1 PLRERVDTIF
11 FHGPGI
17 RVSEATLGGKPA
29 EFKTS
34 SEGITLRCD
43 PPLRWDERDSIT
55 FVYEAT
61 PRKGI
66 FFVGWN
72 DSTRR
77 SRRQIWT
84 QGQGTNNR
92 HWFPCYDLQNDK
104 LTTETIITFD
114 GEYQVLSNGTMLAE
128 RDNGNG
134 TKTWHYGMQHPHT
147 TYLVMIGIGNYAQ
160 DDQRTEAGVPV
171 HNWYYPEFPE
181 RVEPTYRYTVEA
193 LDFLAEHTGIPYPWA
208 AYSQIPVQDFL
219 HGGMENTTAT
229 VFTDAYLIDERSYL
243 DRNYVTTNVHE
254 AAHQWFGDYV
264 TARSGP
270 HVWLQEGF
278 ATFYTKIFLRDAL
291 GEDEYE
297 WRRRY
302 EHTESLAA
310 SLTDRLPIVHTA
322 GGRVR
327 IYSKASSV
335 LDMMMYT
342 FGEEA
347 YRRVVKHYLQKHA
360 YGNVETND
368 LYQAYQDMLGLS
380 PQKFFEQWLYRGG
393 EPHYQVEYRDLTD
406 TRAGAR
412 QTLLTVRQVHLRDDL
427 VGLFSMP
434 LVIEVHYDDGT
445 SDARRVRIEQE
456 AETVVIPNSRGKEI
470 SFVLFDAGSRVL
482 KQLTF
487 DRTFRELQAQA
498 ERAPLMIDRYDA
510 VKAMRPLPAS
520 TKRDLLVRL
529 FAVES
534 FHAIKSEILSQLV
547 NDPDPA
553 SLKLVETAIEDP
565 DAKVRL
571 TAIDS
576 VRAIPVSLREKYQI
590 LLQDSSY
597 YVVSSALKKLSLQ
610 FPENLDRYLETTKGD
625 RGVGNQV
632 RILRFELMA
641 GRGEQAARDSLV
653 ELSGPSFEFRTRTNA
668 LQALQRLNY
677 LNRTAIENLLD
688 AATYWNNR
696 LRAPAT
702 VVLKY
707 FLDQHSYRKSIQEY
721 VASRSWK
728 PWQEKTLQ
736 SLVF

>member
-1 PLRERVDTIF
+1 
-11 FHGPGI
+11 
-17 RVSEATLGGKPA
+17 
-29 EFKTS
+29 
-34 SEGITLRCD
+34 
-43 PPLRWDERDSIT
+43 
-55 FVYEAT
+55 
-61 PRKGI
+61 
-66 FFVGWN
+66 
-72 DSTRR
+72 
-77 SRRQIWT
+77 
-84 QGQGTNNR
+84 
-92 HWFPCYDLQNDK
+92 
-104 LTTETIITFD
+104 
-114 GEYQVLSNGTMLAE
+114 
-128 RDNGNG
+128 
-134 TKTWHYGMQHPHT
+134 
-147 TYLVMIGIGNYAQ
+147 
-160 DDQRTEAGVPV
+160 
-171 HNWYYPEFPE
+171 
-181 RVEPTYRYTVEA
+181 
-193 LDFLAEHTGIPYPWA
+193 
-208 AYSQIPVQDFL
+208 
-219 HGGMENTTAT
+219 
-229 VFTDAYLIDERSYL
+229 
-243 DRNYVTTNVHE
+243 
-254 AAHQWFGDYV
+254 
-264 TARSGP
+264 
-270 HVWLQEGF
+270 
-278 ATFYTKIFLRDAL
+278 
-291 GEDEYE
+291 
-297 WRRRY
+297 
-302 EHTESLAA
+302 
-310 SLTDRLPIVHTA
+310 
-322 GGRVR
+322 
-327 IYSKASSV
+327 
-335 LDMMMYT
+335 
-342 FGEEA
+342 
-347 YRRVVKHYLQKHA
+347 
-360 YGNVETND
+360 
-368 LYQAYQDMLGLS
+368 
-380 PQKFFEQWLYRGG
+380 
-393 EPHYQVEYRDLTD
+393 
-406 TRAGAR
+406 
-412 QTLLTVRQVHLRDDL
+412 
-427 VGLFSMP
+427 
-434 LVIEVHYDDGT
+434 
-445 SDARRVRIEQE
+445 
-456 AETVVIPNSRGKEI
+456 
-470 SFVLFDAGSRVL
+470 GSRVL